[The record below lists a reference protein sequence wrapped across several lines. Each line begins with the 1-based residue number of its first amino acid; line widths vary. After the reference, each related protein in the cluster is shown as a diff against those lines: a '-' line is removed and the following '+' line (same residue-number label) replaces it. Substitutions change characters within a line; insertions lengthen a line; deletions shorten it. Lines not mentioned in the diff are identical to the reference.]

1 MFMGGASR
9 TCRRRLDGWQEAGV
23 FEQLHRPLLSTSAIL
38 PPQVGGVGD
47 MGSDED
53 KKAAAALA
61 GQVYEVGHAP
71 DGTPWQRMLRRLI

>member
-1 MFMGGASR
+1 
-9 TCRRRLDGWQEAGV
+9 
-23 FEQLHRPLLSTSAIL
+23 
-38 PPQVGGVGD
+38 